1 MAITRI
7 KNNQITDA
15 SIVASSK
22 LQDNS
27 ISAGKLANNLNY
39 GSNLTITGNLTVNGT
54 STTLDTVNTLIEDP
68 ILLLAKDQTGAAAFD
83 IGFVGERGDD
93 TNIAWIWDEANDQF
107 AAGFTSADGSANTIT
122 LSSYADARVADITMV
137 NLAPSGNVTTALNAD
152 STIEAG
158 TSITAGTTVTATGN
172 VSGGNL
178 TTGGQVAADN
188 ADITNGITAGT
199 TISATGNVSGGN
211 VTTAGQVQ
219 GDNFDATNGITA
231 GTTITATG
239 NITGGNLI
247 TAGTFSAASIS
258 ATGNVTGGNLVTSGA
273 ITDGTMTIDS
283 GVQTGVVSIDA
294 SGNVDSGNVNTT
306 LVDATTL
313 TASGTVTGGTVTD
326 GTLSINAGAVTGG
339 TTADFSGNVDSGN
352 VNTTLVDA
360 TTLTASGTVTGGTV
374 TDGTLSIN
382 SGAITGATSGSF
394 STTLTA
400 TGNVTG
406 GNVNT
411 AGIVAATG
419 NVSGGNLTTG
429 GDIDASG
436 DISGL
441 TITSATFQG
450 ATPTIQSTGTDADI
464 TLNPNGTGSVDVSN
478 AKITSLAE
486 PTADSDAAT
495 KGYVD
500 AVAEGLDPKGS
511 VVAST
516 TGALPAN
523 TYDNGSSGVGATL
536 TGNANGA
543 LAAQDGV
550 TLTTNDRLLVKDES
564 AQANNGIYVLT
575 TVGDGSNPYVL
586 TRATDMD
593 GSPTSEIPG
602 AFTFVEEGTVNAD
615 AGFVCTTNAPVTMGT
630 TAIVWAQFSGAGSIV
645 AGDGLTKTG
654 NELSVNVD
662 GVTTAISADAVVV
675 KASANLTTPNIGV
688 ANGDSLT
695 VTGNVDGVSSNM
707 SGVVV
712 VTGNVS
718 GGNLISGASITDG
731 TYNSTDGVFTGVVSI
746 DASGNID
753 SGNVNTT
760 LVDATTLTASGTVT
774 GGTLTDGTLSSTS
787 GTITGGVAATF
798 SGQIEGGTVTDG
810 TLSINS
816 GAVTGGTTA
825 SFSGNVSGGNLTTAG
840 QVAADN
846 VAATNGIT
854 AGTTIV
860 ATGNVSGGNVTT
872 AGQVAADNADITNG
886 ITAGTTITATGNVS
900 GGNVTTAGQVQGDN
914 FDATNGIT
922 AGTTITATG
931 NVAGG
936 NLTTGGDVAATG
948 AVSGASVTA
957 GNVTINTDSIDSAGT
972 AITLN
977 TDSSD
982 VDIIIENAAGNAYVK
997 ADAGASSVTIGE
1009 NATATTDATLKVG
1022 GDKSI
1027 MIPVGATSDRP
1038 GTPVTGMIRFNTT
1051 LDSFEF
1057 YDSNSWTTAGSDF
1070 TVIASETFTGDN
1082 STVAFTLGSS
1092 QTTASCIVSINGVV
1106 QIPTSAY
1113 GVSGTTLTFTEAP
1126 LAGDEIEVREI
1137 TTTSTIT
1144 QLSSADATSII
1155 DTQDGGDVNIKGNI
1169 IPSANATYD
1178 LGSASERWND
1188 LYLTGSTIT
1197 LGNVVIKNTGGNA
1210 VGFFGPD
1217 GTTPGTIDANVEIAG
1232 DSIQSG
1238 TSLVDFTGVDGNV
1251 RINSGG
1257 VASILA
1263 TTDGANVTGNLT
1275 ATGNVAA
1282 TYFLGDGSQLTGI
1295 DATAIQNGTT
1305 NVTTAANADI
1315 TLTRGGT
1322 LTATVGTAGITMNN
1336 GAFVGDLTGT
1346 ADDADA
1352 LSSAVTVELT
1362 GPVTGSATFT
1372 NAGDTASIAT
1382 TLTADPVIT
1391 LTGAVTGSATMTNLG
1406 NVSITTTATS
1416 DPTITLAGD
1425 LTGSATLTN
1434 LGSATLTAT
1443 IAANSVALGTDTT
1456 GNYVGAGATSGSG
1469 ISGSVSSEGGTFT
1482 VTSNAT
1488 SSNTGS
1494 TIVFR
1499 DGSGNFSAGVIT
1511 ATATAA
1517 RYADLAEMYAADEAI
1532 EPGTV
1537 VHFAGEGKLAACD
1550 VANCRAVA
1558 GIIST
1563 DPAYLMNS
1571 TQEGVALALA
1581 GRVPCKVTGPVAA
1594 GDLIVSA
1601 GNGMA
1606 MANNDAAMGTV
1617 IGKAIEANES
1627 GEGVIEV
1634 LALMM

>member
-1 MAITRI
+1 
-7 KNNQITDA
+7 
-15 SIVASSK
+15 
-22 LQDNS
+22 
-27 ISAGKLANNLNY
+27 
-39 GSNLTITGNLTVNGT
+39 
-54 STTLDTVNTLIEDP
+54 
-68 ILLLAKDQTGAAAFD
+68 
-83 IGFVGERGDD
+83 
-93 TNIAWIWDEANDQF
+93 
-107 AAGFTSADGSANTIT
+107 
-122 LSSYADARVADITMV
+122 
-137 NLAPSGNVTTALNAD
+137 
-152 STIEAG
+152 
-158 TSITAGTTVTATGN
+158 
-172 VSGGNL
+172 
-178 TTGGQVAADN
+178 
-188 ADITNGITAGT
+188 
-199 TISATGNVSGGN
+199 
-211 VTTAGQVQ
+211 
-219 GDNFDATNGITA
+219 
-231 GTTITATG
+231 
-239 NITGGNLI
+239 
-247 TAGTFSAASIS
+247 
-258 ATGNVTGGNLVTSGA
+258 
-273 ITDGTMTIDS
+273 
-283 GVQTGVVSIDA
+283 
-294 SGNVDSGNVNTT
+294 
-306 LVDATTL
+306 
-313 TASGTVTGGTVTD
+313 
-326 GTLSINAGAVTGG
+326 
-339 TTADFSGNVDSGN
+339 
-352 VNTTLVDA
+352 
-360 TTLTASGTVTGGTV
+360 
-374 TDGTLSIN
+374 
-382 SGAITGATSGSF
+382 
-394 STTLTA
+394 
-400 TGNVTG
+400 
-406 GNVNT
+406 
-411 AGIVAATG
+411 
-419 NVSGGNLTTG
+419 
-429 GDIDASG
+429 
-436 DISGL
+436 
-441 TITSATFQG
+441 
-450 ATPTIQSTGTDADI
+450 
-464 TLNPNGTGSVDVSN
+464 
-478 AKITSLAE
+478 
-486 PTADSDAAT
+486 
-495 KGYVD
+495 
-500 AVAEGLDPKGS
+500 
-511 VVAST
+511 
-516 TGALPAN
+516 
-523 TYDNGSSGVGATL
+523 
-536 TGNANGA
+536 
-543 LAAQDGV
+543 
-550 TLTTNDRLLVKDES
+550 
-564 AQANNGIYVLT
+564 
-575 TVGDGSNPYVL
+575 
-586 TRATDMD
+586 
-593 GSPTSEIPG
+593 
-602 AFTFVEEGTVNAD
+602 
-615 AGFVCTTNAPVTMGT
+615 MGT

-662 GVTTAISADAVVV
+662 DVTTAIVGDAVTV
-675 KASANLTTPNIGV
+675 KVSANLTTPNIGV

-774 GGTLTDGTLSSTS
+774 GGTLTDGTLSSTG

-854 AGTTIV
+854 AGTTIT

-872 AGQVAADNADITNG
+872 AGQVQGDNFAATNG

-900 GGNVTTAGQVQGDN
+900 GGNVTTAGQVQGDNVAATNGITAGTTITATGNVSGGNLTTAGAITDGTFSVASGVFTGVVSIDASGNVDSGNINTGIVDATGAISSDTTITATGNVAGGNVTTAGQVQGDN

-931 NVAGG
+931 NVSGG

-957 GNVTINTDSIDSAGT
+957 GNVTVNTDSIDSAGT

-1022 GDKSI
+1022 GDKSM

-1038 GTPVTGMIRFNTT
+1038 ASAATGMIRFNTT

-1057 YDSNSWTTAGSDF
+1057 YDSNSWTTAGADF

-1126 LAGDEIEVREI
+1126 LAGDDIEVREI

-1144 QLSSADATSII
+1144 EISNSNQSAII
-1155 DTQDGGDVNIKGNI
+1155 SAVDGAGTVQIKGNI
-1169 IPSANATYD
+1169 LPSANVTYN
-1178 LGSASERWND
+1178 LGSDTARWNEIF
-1188 LYLTGSTIT
+1188 LAGGSIV

-1232 DSIQSG
+1232 DSIQNG
-1238 TSLVDFTGVDGNV
+1238 TSLVDFAGVNGNV
-1251 RINSGG
+1251 NITAGG
-1257 VASILA
+1257 VASMIA

-1322 LTATVGTAGITMNN
+1322 LTATVGTAGITLNN
-1336 GAFVGDLTGT
+1336 GTFVGDLTGT
-1346 ADDADA
+1346 ASNITSQAN
-1352 LSSAVTVELT
+1352 
-1362 GPVTGSATFT
+1362 SATITAAST
-1372 NAGDTASIAT
+1372 NTA
-1382 TLTADPVIT
+1382 
-1391 LTGAVTGSATMTNLG
+1391 NQ
-1406 NVSITTTATS
+1406 
-1416 DPTITLAGD
+1416 
-1425 LTGSATLTN
+1425 
-1434 LGSATLTAT
+1434 
-1443 IAANSVALGTDTT
+1443 
-1456 GNYVGAGATSGSG
+1456 
-1469 ISGSVSSEGGTFT
+1469 
-1482 VTSNAT
+1482 
-1488 SSNTGS
+1488 
-1494 TIVFR
+1494 IVLR